1 MPDHAKVRQSGGM
14 LTRESLGD
22 VPDSPGSYQFRDG
35 DGRIIYVG
43 KARSLRQ
50 RLSSYFQDPSHLAAR
65 TVQML
70 SAAESVEWIQVRN
83 DVEALMLEWNLI
95 KTHKPRFN
103 VRLMDDKSY
112 PFLAVTLAD
121 EWPRVGI
128 VRGARRKGVRYFG
141 PYAHVNAVRSTLD
154 LLLKSFPV
162 RTCSDAKLLRHARL
176 ASPCLLY
183 HIKRCCGPC
192 VGKVSHEEYG
202 AMLAQLMAF
211 LDGDSAAIVKG
222 LAAEMADASRELRFE
237 AAARARDRL
246 ESVLAAVETQEMVT
260 SVDEDLD
267 VIGVAEDELEASVQV
282 FFVRSGRVVGRGG
295 FILDKVEDVSGSQV
309 VSRALEQFYARD
321 DGSAAGQVRVPKTI
335 LVPEEPEDP
344 ELFVE
349 WLCGIRGSR
358 VVIRVP
364 RRGSR
369 RRLMETVSRNAS
381 EALRRH
387 RLKRASDHNAR
398 ARALNA
404 LRDALELAEAPLR
417 IECYDMSHLQGTDYV
432 GSMVVMEDGL
442 AKRSEYRRFKVSTV
456 AGNDDYAA
464 MAEVLRRRLSKLA
477 GPRPDKERKFAYPPQ
492 LLLLD
497 GGKGQ
502 LSVGMRVLRD
512 LGLDERIP
520 VAALAKSFEEVFVP
534 GRAGPVRI
542 PRGSD
547 ALYLLQQVRDEAHRF
562 AIDYH
567 RKLRSRR
574 VKGGFLDGVSG
585 LGEARRR
592 RLLSDLGGA
601 GGVRSASLDR
611 LQELGWLPDRV
622 ATNVYY
628 RLHQDAEALER
639 PEDSG

>member
-1 MPDHAKVRQSGGM
+1 M

-22 VPDSPGSYQFRDG
+22 VPDSPGSYQFCDRDG
-35 DGRIIYVG
+35 RMIYVG

-70 SAAESVEWIQVRN
+70 SVAESVEWIQVRN

-95 KTHKPRFN
+95 KTYKPRFN

-112 PFLAVTLAD
+112 PFLAVTLAH
-121 EWPRVGI
+121 EWPRASI
-128 VRGARRKGVRYFG
+128 VRGAKRKGVRYFG
-141 PYAHVNAVRSTLD
+141 PYAHVNAIRSTLD

-162 RTCSDAKLLRHARL
+162 RTCSDAKLLRHQRL
-176 ASPCLLY
+176 GSPCLLY

-192 VGKVSHEEYG
+192 VGRVGHEEYG
-202 AMLAQLMAF
+202 AMLAQLMSF
-211 LDGDSAAIVKG
+211 LDGDSAPVVKR
-222 LAAEMADASRELRFE
+222 LTAEMTAASSELRFE
-237 AAARARDRL
+237 DAARARDRL
-246 ESVLAAVETQEMVT
+246 ESVLAAVEGQEMVA
-260 SVDEDLD
+260 SVEEDFD

-282 FFVRSGRVVGRGG
+282 FFVRSGRVVGRDG
-295 FILDKVEDVSGSQV
+295 FILDKVEEISGRGV

-321 DGSAAGQVRVPKTI
+321 TVMAGQGGGVPKTI

-344 ELFVE
+344 ELFAE
-349 WLCGIRGSR
+349 WLSGIRGSR
-358 VVIRVP
+358 VVVRMP
-364 RRGSR
+364 RRGSK
-369 RRLMETVSRNAS
+369 RRLLETVSRNAS
-381 EALRRH
+381 EALRSH

-404 LRDALELAEAPLR
+404 LQDALGLTEAPLR

-432 GSMVVMEDGL
+432 GSMVVMEDAL
-442 AKRSEYRRFKVSTV
+442 VKRSEYRRFKVSTV

-464 MAEVLRRRLSKLA
+464 MAEVLRRRLSKV
-477 GPRPDKERKFAYPPQ
+477 GEPRSDKERRFAYPPQ

-497 GGKGQ
+497 GGRGQ

-512 LGLDERIP
+512 LGLSERIP

-542 PRGSD
+542 PRGSE

-562 AIDYH
+562 AIEYH
-567 RKLRSRR
+567 RKLRSHR
-574 VKGGFLDGVSG
+574 VKRGFLDGVSG

-592 RLLSDLGGA
+592 RLLAELGGA
-601 GGVRSASLDR
+601 AAVRSASLDR
-611 LQELGWLPDRV
+611 LLGLGWLPERV
-622 ATNVYY
+622 ARSVYD
-628 RLHQDAEALER
+628 RLHQGAQDAEPLER
-639 PEDSG
+639 AEDIG